1 MRSYRRKV
9 QKIGKSTFI
18 VTLPSSWAKEVGLE
32 NKCEVLL
39 EILPDMSLRI
49 YKVLNGSGKEL
60 AAELKADN
68 SYNEHDIAR
77 EIIAYYVS
85 GASII
90 RVFYEGISR
99 SLVDKGIYIA
109 RERLIGLEIIDED
122 LNVITL
128 QIVVDPNLRNI
139 ESVVKRLKRIA
150 MSMHRDIVR
159 YFQSDVDQSILDSV
173 IARDNLADKLYLLA
187 LRQLAQILRD
197 PYEMGKKGFDH
208 IEAIHMVMFI
218 KSLERVA
225 DHAVNMAKAAKNIS
239 TIPKEIVE
247 LYKETIDLFEFMS
260 DALIDMDKQ
269 KAMELVRQVEKLK
282 MIDEEVRRKFSINME
297 LGYHISRI
305 LDIISR
311 ILARAIDTEEI
322 IIDINATRTLRS
334 LLVEPR
340 QG

>member
-9 QKIGKSTFI
+9 QRIGKSTFI

-32 NKCEVLL
+32 NKGEVLL
-39 EILPDMSLRI
+39 EVLPDMSLRI
-49 YKVLNGSGKEL
+49 YKALSSSGKEL
-60 AAELKADN
+60 VAELKVDN
-68 SYNEHDIAR
+68 NYNEHDIAR
-77 EIIAYYVS
+77 EIIAYYIS
-85 GASII
+85 GISII
-90 RVFYEGISR
+90 RIFYEGIHR
-99 SLVDKGIYIA
+99 SLVDKGINIA

-128 QIVVDPNLRNI
+128 QIVVDPNLRDI

-150 MSMHRDIVR
+150 MSMHRDIIR
-159 YFQSDVDQSILDSV
+159 YFQGDVDQSILDSV

-187 LRQLAQILRD
+187 LRQLAQILHD

-208 IEAIHMVMFI
+208 IEAMHMVMFI
-218 KSLERVA
+218 KSLERIA
-225 DHAVNMAKAAKNIS
+225 DHAVNMAKTAKGIK
-239 TIPKEIVE
+239 TIPKELID
-247 LYKETIDLFEFMS
+247 LYKETIDVFESMS
-260 DALIDMDKQ
+260 DALIDMNKQ

-282 MIDEEVRRKFSINME
+282 IIDEEVRKKFSIDIE
-297 LGYHISRI
+297 LGHHLTRF

-322 IIDINATRTLRS
+322 IIDINATRTLRGF
-334 LLVEPR
+334 LIEAK